1 MGFTTAFN
9 KNLQLIESK
18 GLIESNKFLYK
29 KERIIET
36 IIRISNQIKKMAPHI
51 LLFFYKYFQIN
62 TSNLF

>member
-9 KNLQLIESK
+9 KNLQLIESIINQ

-51 LLFFYKYFQIN
+51 LFFFFIN
-62 TSNLF
+62 ISK